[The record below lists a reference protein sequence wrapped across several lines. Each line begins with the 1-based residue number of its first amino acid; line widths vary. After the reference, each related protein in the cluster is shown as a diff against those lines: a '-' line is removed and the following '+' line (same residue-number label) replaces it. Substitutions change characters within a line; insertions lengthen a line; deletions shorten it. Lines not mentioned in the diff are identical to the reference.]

1 MADDFPMLDP
11 DTETPAV
18 LGKTDALIAKHRG
31 QGADPHVPVLTDL
44 AADSA
49 LGDIPVLT
57 DIEPII
63 GDELMFT
70 PEEIRA
76 EHRPAKPVE
85 VPATAAPIASPPTA
99 TAKPAAA
106 VEPSSIELLDL
117 TPVAP
122 SKPAAPAPTAAAL
135 PEFDF
140 PELTLPT
147 LKPAASPRPSPAPAP
162 PPLPSGPLMPELALN
177 FDFSPPPEDKPSA
190 APSPIP
196 AAPPAPV
203 PPSPAPQ
210 LAPAS
215 PVASLADDML
225 NELSIELPD
234 EAFPVAMPSIDPA
247 RLAQEVLASL
257 RPEVEKLLRAE
268 MARQVAGL
276 HAEALKRT
284 LGALQ
289 PQLDKLVRT
298 RIDEALKQR

>member
-31 QGADPHVPVLTDL
+31 QGADPQVPVLTDL

-76 EHRPAKPVE
+76 EHRPTKPAE
-85 VPATAAPIASPPTA
+85 GPPAAAAPSPSPPTPMS
-99 TAKPAAA
+99 KPAAPA
-106 VEPSSIELLDL
+106 EPDSIELLDL

-122 SKPAAPAPTAAAL
+122 SKPTAPAAAAL

-190 APSPIP
+190 APSPTPP
-196 AAPPAPV
+196 AAAPV

-210 LAPAS
+210 LKPAS
-215 PVASLADDML
+215 PVASLAEDML

-247 RLAQEVLASL
+247 QLAQDVLASL

-276 HAEALKRT
+276 HAEALKRA

>member
-1 MADDFPMLDP
+1 MLDP

-76 EHRPAKPVE
+76 EHRPAKPAE
-85 VPATAAPIASPPTA
+85 APIAAAPIASPPTP
-99 TAKPAAA
+99 TAKPAAPA
-106 VEPSSIELLDL
+106 EPSSIELLDL

-122 SKPAAPAPTAAAL
+122 SKPTAPAAAAL

-147 LKPAASPRPSPAPAP
+147 LKPAASPRPSPAPVT

-247 RLAQEVLASL
+247 QLAQEVLASL